1 VKTGKMIVFS
11 APSGSGKT
19 TLVKHLL
26 KIFPDLE
33 FSISATTRLP
43 RGKEKS
49 GNDYH
54 FFKKKSFIDAIKN
67 KSFIEHEEVYPGT
80 YYGTL
85 KSELEKIWK
94 KNKIVVFD
102 IDVLGG
108 LNIKKQFFEN
118 TLSIFIKPP
127 NIKTLEDRLINRQTD
142 NLEKI
147 RIRISKAKK
156 EIALSD
162 KFDFTVVNDN
172 LEITKV
178 EIEKIVSDFIYNK

>member
-1 VKTGKMIVFS
+1 MIVFS

-26 KIFPDLE
+26 NIFPDLV

-43 RGKEKS
+43 RGKEIS

-54 FFKKKSFIDAIKN
+54 FLKNKSFIDAIKN

-102 IDVLGG
+102 IDVIGG

-127 NIKTLEDRLINRQTD
+127 DIKTLKKRLTNRKTDSLDRIKIR
-142 NLEKI
+142 LEK
-147 RIRISKAKK
+147 AK
-156 EIALSD
+156 EEMAFAD
-162 KFDFTVVNDN
+162 KFDYTVINKNLGNAKSELEQIVNQ
-172 LEITKV
+172 
-178 EIEKIVSDFIYNK
+178 FISN